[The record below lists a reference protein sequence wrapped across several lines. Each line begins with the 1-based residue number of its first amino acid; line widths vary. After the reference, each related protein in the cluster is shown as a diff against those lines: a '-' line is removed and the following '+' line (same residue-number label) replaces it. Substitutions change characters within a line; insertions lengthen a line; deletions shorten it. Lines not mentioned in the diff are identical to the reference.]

1 MVAQAYRLDGQV
13 ILVTGAGRGLGESY
27 ARHLAGLGAHVIV
40 NDLGAGMA
48 DAGGSPLPARTVAEA
63 IRAAGG
69 RASDDMTDIAD
80 PHEATALVERIVEV
94 HGRIDALVNNAGN
107 FLPPTPFPETTFADF
122 ERTWRIHLGGT
133 CNLCRAALP
142 HMAARGFGRIV
153 NTIST
158 KGLYGGTGTAAY
170 ASAKAA
176 VQGLT
181 AALAADYRGTDIRI
195 NAISPGAFTRMVDA
209 GERPAAFTEALKR
222 NLPADLVAPAIAWLC
237 HPACGENGALI
248 QAMAGWF
255 SRTVIGDLD
264 GFWDFAPSIESVAR
278 GLAALPAD
286 GPVRAADSSAAH
298 AQSIITRAEA
308 VRAGGQDPIEEK
320 EASWQHSRPAC

>member
-1 MVAQAYRLDGQV
+1 MVNQERRMAAETYRLDGRV
-13 ILVTGAGRGLGESY
+13 ILITGAGRGLGESY
-27 ARHLAGLGAHVIV
+27 ARHLAGLGAQVIV

-48 DAGGSPLPARTVAEA
+48 DGERSPLPARRVAEA

-69 RASDDMTDIAD
+69 RASDDMSDIAD
-80 PHEATALVERIVEV
+80 PREAEALVERIVEV

-107 FLPPTPFPETTFADF
+107 FLPPAPFAETALADF

-133 CNLCRAALP
+133 YNLCRAALP
-142 HMAARGFGRIV
+142 HMTGQGFGRIV

-158 KGLYGGTGTAAY
+158 QGLYGGVGTAAY

-181 AALAADYRGTDIRI
+181 ASLAADHRGSDVRI

-209 GERPAAFTEALKR
+209 GNRPAAFTEALKR
-222 NLPADLVAPAIAWLC
+222 NLPADLVAPAVAWLC
-237 HPACGENGALI
+237 HPACAENGALI
-248 QAMAGWF
+248 QAMSGWF
-255 SRTVIGDLD
+255 SRTIIGDLD
-264 GFWDFAPSIESVAR
+264 GFWDFAPSIDSVAR
-278 GLAALPAD
+278 GLAALPAT

-298 AQSIITRAEA
+298 AQSIIARAEA
-308 VRAGGQDPIEEK
+308 ARAHSQEK
-320 EASWQHSRPAC
+320 KIS